1 MTIRKLPV
9 DRRIWGESVVLAAV
23 IANYNLCNI
32 RKVNSIMV
40 DAAQLEDEITQTLA
54 VVLLNNNDDIEGLDS
69 DLISYIGGML
79 SGTVL
84 EEGSSLANS
93 DDISKIVDDVLLP
106 FLESVQCPDALIEK
120 AKEEVSNIIFKLCI
134 KSSAN
139 KVNTSSTI
147 NGSDNISTTEN
158 RKLQQGIVKMSLSTA
173 VDGSATNLWQIDGGS
188 ANSKVVKA
196 MANELIDA
204 HSDKSSMRDKRKL
217 RKANAAAERKALSSK
232 NDTNIDENIGGN
244 GLVSM
249 NVRSLQQQQRDGSG
263 TADKTRDVLVRNV
276 TVSLNN
282 GTTLLESGELKFSYQ
297 RRYGLIGENGVGK
310 STLLKAIADGTSIE
324 QFPTHLRILHVR
336 QEVPT
341 HFTNEVNVLQ
351 AVLQSDIERNMLL
364 EREKEL
370 QKKLEQH
377 HSVVQPNDGN
387 ASAGASNETNDKE
400 NANDAEGLKSLD
412 KDLKELESIYAR
424 LQAMSADS
432 AEARAAMILSG
443 LQFTVPM
450 QQGSISA
457 LSGGWRMRVA
467 LAAALFIEPDLL
479 MLVRVY
485 CMSFMFVR

>member
-1 MTIRKLPV
+1 
-9 DRRIWGESVVLAAV
+9 
-23 IANYNLCNI
+23 
-32 RKVNSIMV
+32 MV
-40 DAAQLEDEITQTLA
+40 DAVQLEDEITKTLTT
-54 VVLLNNNDDIEGLDS
+54 VLLDQDDGQDIEGLDS
-69 DLISYIGGML
+69 DLISYIAGML

-84 EEGSSLANS
+84 EEGSSLGSSGEIHAS
-93 DDISKIVDDVLLP
+93 TEMISKMIDDVLVP
-106 FLESVQCPDALIEK
+106 FLESVQCPDTLILQT
-120 AKEEVSNIIFKLCI
+120 KEEVTSVIIKLCVRN
-134 KSSAN
+134 SSSN
-139 KVNTSSTI
+139 
-147 NGSDNISTTEN
+147 STTSTFNSSNDASNNEN
-158 RKLQQGIVKMSLSTA
+158 RKLQQGIVKMSLS
-173 VDGSATNLWQIDGGS
+173 SATNGTSTDLWQLDGG
-188 ANSKVVKA
+188 AGNSKVVKA

-217 RKANAAAERKALSSK
+217 RKANAAADRKALSSK
-232 NDTNIDENIGGN
+232 YDTNIDENIGGN

-341 HFTNEVNVLQ
+341 HFTNQMNVLE
-351 AVLQSDIERNMLL
+351 AVLQSDLERNMLL

-377 HSVVQPNDGN
+377 HGVVQPRDGN
-387 ASAGASNETNDKE
+387 TTIDTTGSAGEANDKE
-400 NANDAEGLKSLD
+400 NTNDAEGMKSLE

-450 QQGSISA
+450 QQGSISD

-479 MLVRVY
+479 MLVRALELCVLHVALIPLMMQILLTL
-485 CMSFMFVR
+485 C

>member
-1 MTIRKLPV
+1 
-9 DRRIWGESVVLAAV
+9 
-23 IANYNLCNI
+23 
-32 RKVNSIMV
+32 
-40 DAAQLEDEITQTLA
+40 
-54 VVLLNNNDDIEGLDS
+54 
-69 DLISYIGGML
+69 
-79 SGTVL
+79 
-84 EEGSSLANS
+84 
-93 DDISKIVDDVLLP
+93 
-106 FLESVQCPDALIEK
+106 
-120 AKEEVSNIIFKLCI
+120 
-134 KSSAN
+134 
-139 KVNTSSTI
+139 
-147 NGSDNISTTEN
+147 
-158 RKLQQGIVKMSLSTA
+158 
-173 VDGSATNLWQIDGGS
+173 
-188 ANSKVVKA
+188 
-196 MANELIDA
+196 MANDLIDA

-232 NDTNIDENIGGN
+232 NDTNIDENVGGN

-263 TADKTRDVLVRNV
+263 TADKTRDILVRNV

-310 STLLKAIADGTSIE
+310 STLLKAIADGKSIE

-341 HFTNEVNVLQ
+341 HFTNQMNVLQ

-377 HSVVQPNDGN
+377 HGVIQQNNGNMTNDAPGAATSETSNKENTNDG
-387 ASAGASNETNDKE
+387 
-400 NANDAEGLKSLD
+400 EGMKSLE

-424 LQAMSADS
+424 LQVMSADS

-450 QQGSISA
+450 QQGSISD

-479 MLVRVY
+479 MLV
-485 CMSFMFVR
+485 CT